1 MSKYPKNP
9 FIRGAFHKSNKEF
22 TKLRKLKKREY
33 TPNILDKLDNLQTNN
48 PKEYDLVSNID
59 CNTWSDYFSNLSK
72 TPAVRGQVIIPT
84 AHFSDSP
91 LLRQPIILTA
101 HYSDNDKYLH

>member
-9 FIRGAFHKSNKEF
+9 FITGAFHKSNKEF
-22 TKLRKLKKREY
+22 AKLRKLKKREY
-33 TPNILDKLDNLQTNN
+33 TQNILDKLDNLQTNN

-72 TPAVRGQVIIPT
+72 TPAVHMERIDEINKKINDMKNDPNLNIS
-84 AHFSDSP
+84 A
-91 LLRQPIILTA
+91 LLSA
-101 HYSDNDKYLH
+101 FH